1 MNILESIPKAGFAL
15 KYNDISVSDVVGNYP
30 VTNSVGTIN
39 ATRTQATWFSINL
52 EQMLGE
58 MYNKYEMFN
67 LRLNCVS
74 YQQQAAFG
82 VAPFDRLI
90 QFGVSGLAWENNNYN
105 TLRKML
111 TNESVLGILNF
122 QENVAVTEVFDNSFV
137 ATFRKQKTCNIT
149 IQLETLDGNVPAL
162 DAGEIFPRISWFFDI
177 IPVELDK
184 TKA

>member
-1 MNILESIPKAGFAL
+1 MNILEAIPKAGFAL

-39 ATRTQATWFSINL
+39 ATRTEATWFSINF
-52 EQMLGE
+52 ENMLGD
-58 MYNKYEMFN
+58 MYNKYDMFN

-90 QFGVSGLAWENNNYN
+90 QFAISGLPWENNNYS
-105 TLRKML
+105 TTRKTL
-111 TNESVLGILNF
+111 TNQSILGILNF
-122 QENVAVTEVFDNSFV
+122 EQNVAFTQVFDNSFV
-137 ATFRKQKTCNIT
+137 ATFRKQKTCDIM
-149 IQLETLDGNVPAL
+149 IQLQTLDGLAPAL
-162 DAGEIFPRISWFFDI
+162 NAATLFPRITWVFDI
-177 IPVELDK
+177 IPVEIDK

>member
-15 KYNDISVSDVVGNYP
+15 KFNDISTSDVVGNYP

-39 ATRTQATWFSINL
+39 ATRTEATWYSINL
-52 EQMLGE
+52 EHMLGD
-58 MYNKYEMFN
+58 MYNKYDMFN

-74 YQQQAAFG
+74 YQQQLAFG

-105 TLRKML
+105 TVRKLL
-111 TNESVLGILNF
+111 TNESILGIQNF
-122 QENVAVTEVFDNSFV
+122 TQNVVETNVYDNSFV

-149 IQLETLDGNVPAL
+149 IKLETLDGGVPAL
-162 DAGEIFPRISWFFDI
+162 NALTLFPRISWYWDI
-177 IPVELDK
+177 IPVEIDK